1 MKQRESKIFNVKP
14 ELTTAMKLA
23 ASFAITYYGLLLIF
37 EIFTLVYSRYF
48 IDSYYFNQG
57 KTDEG
62 TQELLTQIIQLAL
75 STILVFSLI
84 QVFRKKVYGKA
95 LFVGFSFLLIGFQ
108 LYKTGLVPI
117 VKYALEV
124 LLVLIIAPIR
134 VKKKIKIKDGKLQL
148 ETVEEEQPAEQEE
161 TQTAELREEP
171 SAEMQEEQIAEAQEK
186 PVVNI
191 QEKQTIEAQEEQPES
206 TVAPTAKQN

>member
-1 MKQRESKIFNVKP
+1 MKKRESTIFNVKP

-37 EIFTLVYSRYF
+37 EVFTLVYSRYF

-148 ETVEEEQPAEQEE
+148 ETVEEEQPTEPQEEQSDKQEE
-161 TQTAELREEP
+161 TKPTEL
-171 SAEMQEEQIAEAQEK
+171 QEG
-186 PVVNI
+186 PVVEI
-191 QEKQTIEAQEEQPES
+191 QEEQPIEAQKEQPETTDTAEEPP
-206 TVAPTAKQN
+206 TVEQN

>member
-1 MKQRESKIFNVKP
+1 MEQREGKIFNLKP

-23 ASFAITYYGLLLIF
+23 ASFAITYYGLLFIF
-37 EIFTLVYSRYF
+37 EIITIVFRRYY

-57 KTDEG
+57 QTEEG
-62 TQELLTQIIQLAL
+62 IRELWTQIIQLAL

-148 ETVEEEQPAEQEE
+148 ETVEEEQPTEPQEEQSDKQEE
-161 TQTAELREEP
+161 TKPTELQEGPVVEI
-171 SAEMQEEQIAEAQEK
+171 QEEQ
-186 PVVNI
+186 P
-191 QEKQTIEAQEEQPES
+191 IEAQEEQPETTDTAEEPP
-206 TVAPTAKQN
+206 TVEQN

>member
-1 MKQRESKIFNVKP
+1 MKKRESTIFNVKP

-37 EIFTLVYSRYF
+37 EVFTLVYSRYF

-148 ETVEEEQPAEQEE
+148 ETVEEEQPTEPQEEQSAKQEE
-161 TQTAELREEP
+161 TKPTELQEGPVVEI
-171 SAEMQEEQIAEAQEK
+171 QEEQ
-186 PVVNI
+186 P
-191 QEKQTIEAQEEQPES
+191 IEAQEEQPETTDTAEEPP
-206 TVAPTAKQN
+206 TVEQN

>member
-1 MKQRESKIFNVKP
+1 MKKRESTIFNVKP

-37 EIFTLVYSRYF
+37 EVFTLVYSRYF

-62 TQELLTQIIQLAL
+62 TQELLTQIIQFAL

-148 ETVEEEQPAEQEE
+148 ETVEEEQPTEPQEEQSAKQEE
-161 TQTAELREEP
+161 TKPTELQEGPVVEI
-171 SAEMQEEQIAEAQEK
+171 QEEQ
-186 PVVNI
+186 P
-191 QEKQTIEAQEEQPES
+191 IEAQEEQPETTDTAEEPP
-206 TVAPTAKQN
+206 TVEQN

>member
-1 MKQRESKIFNVKP
+1 MKKHESTIFNVKP

-37 EIFTLVYSRYF
+37 EVFTLVYSRYF

-148 ETVEEEQPAEQEE
+148 ETVEEEQPTEPQEEQSAKQEE
-161 TQTAELREEP
+161 TKPTELQEGPVVEI
-171 SAEMQEEQIAEAQEK
+171 QEEQ
-186 PVVNI
+186 P
-191 QEKQTIEAQEEQPES
+191 IEAQEEQPETTDTAEEPP
-206 TVAPTAKQN
+206 TVEQN

>member
-1 MKQRESKIFNVKP
+1 MKKRESTIFNVKP

-37 EIFTLVYSRYF
+37 EVFTLVYSRYF

-148 ETVEEEQPAEQEE
+148 ETVEEEQPTEPQEEQSAEQEE
-161 TQTAELREEP
+161 TKPTELQEGPVVEI
-171 SAEMQEEQIAEAQEK
+171 QEEQ
-186 PVVNI
+186 P
-191 QEKQTIEAQEEQPES
+191 IEAQEEQPETTDTAEEPP
-206 TVAPTAKQN
+206 TVEQN